1 MIVAIIQ
8 ARYGSTRLP
17 GKILM
22 EINHKPIL
30 YYVINQ
36 VQNSKKIDNLV
47 IATPKKTQD
56 DQIAK
61 LVDSYG
67 VEVFRGS
74 ENDVLDR
81 YYQCAKNY
89 NADIIVR
96 VTSDCPLIDPNL
108 IDRCIMEFEKNEYDY
123 ISNTNKLE
131 DDSWIYHLNGFP
143 LGFGVEVFSF
153 DALEKAW
160 KNAKKP
166 SEREH
171 VTQYIPNNPKMFKIG
186 VIENSDDFSDI
197 HLSIDHKLD
206 FNLIKIVIEHFPDHE
221 IFNLEK
227 IISFFEENPHLKQ
240 INSHISFNEG
250 YLKSLKEDKM
260 FKKKK
265 NNL

>member
-1 MIVAIIQ
+1 MIGCIIQ
-8 ARYGSTRLP
+8 TRMGSTRLP
-17 GKILM
+17 GKVMLKLDKK
-22 EINHKPIL
+22 NPTL
-30 YYVINQ
+30 YYVLKQ
-36 VQNSKKIDNLV
+36 LQSSKLLE
-47 IATPKKTQD
+47 
-56 DQIAK
+56 K
-61 LVDSYG
+61 LVVATTILDEDDIIENYSKNLD
-67 VEVFRGS
+67 VDVFRGNA
-74 ENDVLDR
+74 NDVLDR
-81 YYQCAKNY
+81 YFNCSKNFSFST
-89 NADIIVR
+89 IVR
-96 VTSDCPLIDPNL
+96 ITSDNPLIDPTIVDDMIKQFTSNS
-108 IDRCIMEFEKNEYDY
+108 YDY
-123 ISNTNKLE
+123 LTN
-131 DDSWIYHLNGFP
+131 SRVRTFP
-143 LGFGVEVFSF
+143 YGTEVEIFSF
-153 DALEKAW
+153 EALEKAW